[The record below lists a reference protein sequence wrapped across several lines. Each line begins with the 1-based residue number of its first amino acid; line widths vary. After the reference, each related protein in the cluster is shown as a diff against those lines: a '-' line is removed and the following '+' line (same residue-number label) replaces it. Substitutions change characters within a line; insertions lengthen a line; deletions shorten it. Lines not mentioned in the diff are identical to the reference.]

1 MKVSTTSTSTATLA
15 VPCACRCSVCGE
27 SRLCACATY
36 TPNPQPGKPPVVT
49 IIPAKQLE
57 TQARLIGG
65 NQAKENELF
74 ICDAC
79 AQEKGRVPKKLW
91 TTWIIAWVALIAG
104 FALNRTAGTAMNP
117 IGIIL
122 GSAGAW
128 VMLFSAL
135 FLITKA
141 GRGLGMTLLLGF
153 LSICGP
159 LGLVILPLLSKDINR
174 NSRIVTA
181 LTPVAEEHLKN
192 KQSFVDWANK
202 MGETSSFVG
211 PRTFKPYTGS
221 GMCDVCNQSLTGKQA
236 WVVPNDVFYG
246 SRQYR
251 EHLKN
256 TMRMMGMFPT
266 DADVERMRMMDH
278 SPGSAVCQNCIH
290 MFK

>member
-1 MKVSTTSTSTATLA
+1 MSNFRQYQRT
-15 VPCACRCSVCGE
+15 CSVCGE

-36 TPNPQPGKPPVVT
+36 APNPQPNKPPVVT
-49 IIPAKQLE
+49 IIPAKRLDARE
-57 TQARLIGG
+57 RLGGMSQA
-65 NQAKENELF
+65 QENELA

-91 TTWIIAWVALIAG
+91 TTWIVAWVALIAG
-104 FALNRTAGTAMNP
+104 FALNRTAETAMNP
-117 IGIIL
+117 IGMVL
-122 GSAGAW
+122 TTAGAW

-135 FLITKA
+135 FLITKTSQ
-141 GRGLGMTLLLGF
+141 GFGMKMLLGI

-159 LGLVILPLLSKDINR
+159 LGLIILPVLRKDINR

-181 LTPVAEEHLKN
+181 LTPVAEEQLKN
-192 KQSFVDWANK
+192 RQSFAGWAST
-202 MGETSSFVG
+202 MDAASTFAG
-211 PRTFKPYTGS
+211 PRTFELYTG
-221 GMCDVCNQSLTGKQA
+221 GGVCDVCNQPLSGKQA
-236 WVVPNDVFYG
+236 WVVPNSVFYG

-256 TMRMMGMFPT
+256 TMRTMGMSPT

-278 SPGSAVCQNCIH
+278 SPGSAVCENCIH